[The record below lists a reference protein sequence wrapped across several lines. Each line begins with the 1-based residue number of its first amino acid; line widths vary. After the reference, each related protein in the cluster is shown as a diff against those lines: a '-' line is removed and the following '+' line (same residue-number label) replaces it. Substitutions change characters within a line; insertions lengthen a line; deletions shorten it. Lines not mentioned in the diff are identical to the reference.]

1 LAFNVRVLP
10 ILDHT
15 DIRGWVETWDKL
27 EALNASVIIPGHGG
41 PTDIKTVTK
50 FTKDYLVYMLTEV
63 EKVIDNDGELI
74 DAYKI
79 DVSRFI
85 QWDTFNELSK
95 RNAERIFR
103 KLEFE

>member
-1 LAFNVRVLP
+1 
-10 ILDHT
+10 
-15 DIRGWVETWDKL
+15 
-27 EALNASVIIPGHGG
+27 
-41 PTDIKTVTK
+41 
-50 FTKDYLVYMLTEV
+50 V